1 MDSPWLKSVFKTDP
15 KREKAPTKAPVST
28 EKEPVIALAR
38 AFASAPVSISE
49 SVIERKVPNENE
61 LRVWLSNSI
70 TSKKSCGLILHG
82 PMVSGKRTVLRLLCS
97 GLGVKLVELS
107 RTCGGDLALFLS
119 KMENGSDERVIT
131 RTGCVKSTT
140 V

>member
-28 EKEPVIALAR
+28 EKESVKAPVSTEKAPAISLAR

-82 PMVSGKRTVLRLLCS
+82 PMGSGKRTVLRLLCS
-97 GLGVKLVELS
+97 GLG
-107 RTCGGDLALFLS
+107 
-119 KMENGSDERVIT
+119 
-131 RTGCVKSTT
+131 
-140 V
+140 